1 MATKNLYFAGTA
13 GCGKSTLTNAFQ
25 TWLSNQG
32 MDAITVNLDPGVDTV
47 PYVPDV
53 DIRDWVK
60 LSEIMS
66 EHGLGPNGAQI
77 VAADMLALN
86 IKEVSSV
93 LEEFDADYVLID
105 TPGQLELFA
114 FRQSSKHIIEEFG
127 AEQSALAFLYDPA
140 ICRSANGYVSS
151 LMLAATIHFRFPLPM
166 ITMVGKSD
174 MVSDDDRVRLETW
187 GKDYY
192 ALFNS
197 IMDDAADAQSQISA
211 EFLQALETVGVG
223 RGAFFISS
231 DTNEGL
237 EDLYSSVQMA
247 LEGGEDVETD

>member
-1 MATKNLYFAGTA
+1 MAAKNLYFAGTA

-32 MDAITVNLDPGVDTV
+32 MDAITVNLDPGVDSI
-47 PYVPDV
+47 PYAPDV

-60 LSEIMS
+60 LSEIMA

-93 LEEFDADYVLID
+93 LDEYDADYVLID

-114 FRQSSKHIIEEFG
+114 FRQSSRHIIEEFG
-127 AEQSALAFLYDPA
+127 ADQSAIAFLYDPA
-140 ICRSANGYVSS
+140 ICRTANGYVSS
-151 LMLAATIHFRFPLPM
+151 LLLAATIHFRFPVPM
-166 ITMVGKSD
+166 ITVVGKSD
-174 MVSDDDRVRLETW
+174 MVSDDDRARLEAW

-197 IMDDAADAQSQISA
+197 VLDESADAQSQINA
-211 EFLQALETVGVG
+211 EFLQALEAVGVG
-223 RGAFFISS
+223 RGAFFASS
-231 DTNEGL
+231 DTMEGL
-237 EDLYSSVQMA
+237 EDLYSAVQMA
-247 LEGGEDVETD
+247 LEGGEDVEPD